1 MYHIELRQFPHNV
14 CRFNLSGQELG
25 AVVAPWVSEQFVEV
39 GERKW
44 RTDQARLTIL
54 EGPQLGMDQLTMG
67 RGWRAAER
75 QSVDVTE
82 RLLAEAKQAL
92 AGGVAVAVA
101 QPAAPVAVSEGVAPE
116 MARSPASGVQ
126 PASGAPLADPLA
138 LGVQLASLLGEDPA
152 ALLAAWR
159 EVAARASGLA
169 PSESLAL
176 AEREVRGAGD
186 GPGGQHGR

>member
-101 QPAAPVAVSEGVAPE
+101 QPAAVAMSEAVAAEVP
-116 MARSPASGVQ
+116 RSAAASASQ
-126 PASGAPLADPLA
+126 PAGAPLADPLA

-176 AEREVRGAGD
+176 AERELRAGD

>member
-14 CRFNLSGQELG
+14 CRFNLSDQELG

-54 EGPQLGMDQLTMG
+54 EGPQLGMNQLTMG

-75 QSVDVTE
+75 QCEDVTE
-82 RLLAEAKQAL
+82 RLLAEAKRAL
-92 AGGVAVAVA
+92 AAGAAGPVTGVASQRAVPGLS
-101 QPAAPVAVSEGVAPE
+101 QPPTPG
-116 MARSPASGVQ
+116 ASGTQ
-126 PASGAPLADPLA
+126 PLADPLA
-138 LGVQLASLLGEDPA
+138 LGVQLAALLGQDPA
-152 ALLAAWR
+152 ALLSAWR
-159 EVAARASGLA
+159 EVAARSTGLS

-176 AEREVRGAGD
+176 AEREIRSASEGLAGE
-186 GPGGQHGR
+186 HGR